1 MTDSDEDKGIAER
14 LRHPPSRSNSRATA
28 TGLVRRHYDEIHAAW
43 MKDRQAGKTWEEIGR
58 DLRPDNPIAAG
69 TVGRAFARVSA
80 ERARLGIGKSKSA
93 IQASFEKSEPSEP
106 DARAQVNEAS
116 NRRNPFSRSV
126 DPIRADNLQED
137 QNA

>member
-1 MTDSDEDKGIAER
+1 MTDSEEDRGIAER
-14 LRHPPSRSNSRATA
+14 LRQPPSRSKGRVTA

-58 DLRPDNPIAAG
+58 DLRPDNPIPAG

-80 ERARLGIGKSKSA
+80 ERARLGVGTSKSA
-93 IQASFEKSEPSEP
+93 IHASFEKSAPPQP
-106 DARAQVNEAS
+106 DVHARVNEIS

-126 DPIRADNLQED
+126 DPIRSENLEEEK
-137 QNA
+137 NA

>member
-14 LRHPPSRSNSRATA
+14 LRHPPSRSNSRETA

-80 ERARLGIGKSKSA
+80 ERVRLGIGMSKSA
-93 IQASFEKSEPSEP
+93 IRASFERSPPSQP
-106 DARAQVNEAS
+106 DAHARGNEIS
-116 NRRNPFSRSV
+116 NRRTPFSRSV
-126 DPIRADNLQED
+126 DPIRAENLKED